1 MMATA
6 PPVRPITGILREL
19 GVTPRRVRLLKRSAH
34 THWLVYAQAP
44 FERVVLREFHRQF
57 GERSSLASFE
67 WEICLLEQLHRRGW
81 PVPRLL
87 QPLQQLDD
95 LWYGLFSVLGGRQLP
110 AGERGYRWLGKQ
122 LARLQRDLERAMAD
136 EPRLSTQRPGW
147 GAFVQGHLPC
157 AGGEANRQRLLQ
169 HLAAHD
175 AAFASQVRRLAAEV
189 EQRVAD
195 LGLKEMPLVPVHSD
209 FSPWNL
215 RWRAGEVSALYD
227 FDLSHL
233 DVHLADV
240 AFARRGYHDAVVYG
254 YLEAASLSA
263 RELEALPVLWNCV
276 LLYGLW
282 EALELA
288 EGQGRL
294 TDRDSSLAEDL
305 RWTREQFAKTRPFP
319 ATGGS
324 E

>member
-1 MMATA
+1 MARART
-6 PPVRPITGILREL
+6 RPLAGILREL
-19 GVTPRRVRLLKRSAH
+19 GVTPRRVRQLKRSAS
-34 THWLVYAQAP
+34 THWLVYGHAP
-44 FERVVLREFHRQF
+44 FERVVLREFHQQF

-87 QPLQQLDD
+87 QPLQQVDD
-95 LWYGLFSVLGGRQLP
+95 RWYGLFSAVGGRQLP
-110 AGERGYRWLGKQ
+110 AGEGGYRWLGKQ
-122 LARLQRDLERAMAD
+122 LARLQQDLEWAMAA
-136 EPRLSTQRPGW
+136 EPLLSTQRPGW
-147 GAFVQGHLPC
+147 GAFVRGYLPR
-157 AGGEANRQRLLQ
+157 AGGEAYRQRLLE

-175 AAFASQVRRLAAEV
+175 PGFASQVRLRAAEV

-195 LGLKEMPLVPVHSD
+195 LGLHEIPLVPVHSD

-233 DVHLADV
+233 DVYLADL

-254 YLEAASLSA
+254 YCEAASLSA

-288 EGQGRL
+288 EREGRL
-294 TDRDSSLAEDL
+294 TNRDSPILEDL
-305 RWTREQFAKTRPFP
+305 RWTREQFAKTRPFDQ
-319 ATGGS
+319 
-324 E
+324 EIRER